1 MRSECL
7 EHLTREERIRLAVLR
22 SAGALIEAE
31 MTEEEVRKIPGLKA
45 YLEACED
52 LVTHLGYGPA
62 RLFWR
67 AEMLDFIRSTTGCAD
82 R

>member
-1 MRSECL
+1 
-7 EHLTREERIRLAVLR
+7 
-22 SAGALIEAE
+22 

-52 LVTHLGYGPA
+52 LVTHLGYEPA
-62 RLFWR
+62 RLFLR
-67 AEMLDFIRSTTGCAD
+67 AEMLGFVRSTTGCAD